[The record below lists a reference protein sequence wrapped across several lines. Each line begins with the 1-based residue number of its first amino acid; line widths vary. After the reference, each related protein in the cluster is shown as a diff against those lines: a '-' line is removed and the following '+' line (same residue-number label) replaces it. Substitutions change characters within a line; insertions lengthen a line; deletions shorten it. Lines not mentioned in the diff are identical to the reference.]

1 MKKIILASLVASAL
15 LAESTYDI
23 TPMIGYVHTKDH
35 VDIENHAVAGIAA
48 SRNMDENSMFNS
60 FELGLLQSE
69 DADYVKS
76 SKDTQITQL
85 YFNGVKDYKFNDSF
99 KLYALSGFGFERLSS
114 QEFGNESDPFF
125 NYGVGTA
132 YTFANDIALKLDV
145 RHQLKFDGDKNIV
158 TILGLSIPI
167 GAKTQ
172 KAAPVSASPK
182 DDDKDGVINSLDK
195 CPNSP
200 LGATVNEHGCE
211 MDDDKDGV
219 VNSLDKCL
227 TTDLG
232 ATVDAKGCEVLVT
245 PVDLGINFDTNSAKI
260 NSNEIVKFDKYV
272 TYLNNLPETKIILE
286 AHTDSVG
293 SENYNLALSK
303 KRAASAKKQLV
314 SMGIE
319 SDRINSIGYGETKP
333 MVSNDTAEN
342 RAKNRRVTA
351 RIAK

>member
-15 LAESTYDI
+15 LAESKYDV
-23 TPMIGYVHTKDH
+23 TPMVGYVHTKDH

-48 SRNMDENSMFNS
+48 SRNMNEDSAFNS
-60 FELGLLQSE
+60 FELGLLQSG
-69 DADYVKS
+69 DADYEKS
-76 SKDTQITQL
+76 SKDTRITQL
-85 YFNGVKDYKFNDSF
+85 YFNGIKDYKFNDSF
-99 KLYALSGFGFERLSS
+99 NLYALAGFGFERLSTK
-114 QEFGNESDPFF
+114 EFGNESDPFF

-132 YTFANDIALKLDV
+132 YTFANDIALRLDV
-145 RHQLKFDGDKNIV
+145 RHQLKFDGDKNII

-167 GAKTQ
+167 GSKAQKTPPMTP
-172 KAAPVSASPK
+172 KKNVVNSIKIAPASPYPK
-182 DDDKDGVINSLDK
+182 
-195 CPNSP
+195 
-200 LGATVNEHGCE
+200 
-211 MDDDKDGV
+211 DDDKDGV

-232 ATVDAKGCEVLVT
+232 ATVDSKGCEVLVT

-272 TYLNNLPETKIILE
+272 TYLNDLPETKIILE

-293 SENYNLALSK
+293 SEKYNLDLSK
-303 KRAASAKKQLV
+303 KRAASAKQQLIF
-314 SMGIE
+314 MGIE

-333 MVSNDTAEN
+333 LVSNDTAEN
-342 RAKNRRVTA
+342 RAKNRRLTA